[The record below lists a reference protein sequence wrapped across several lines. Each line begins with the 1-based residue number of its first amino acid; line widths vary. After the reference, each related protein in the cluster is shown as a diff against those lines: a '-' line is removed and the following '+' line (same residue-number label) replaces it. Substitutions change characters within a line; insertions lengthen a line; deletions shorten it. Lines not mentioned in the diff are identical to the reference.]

1 MLAMCKILLKHV
13 NSSYKQVSNVLKD
26 AINVLNHARNIL
38 GTKYLKNVLK
48 HFRKLQNHK
57 IVVLFLTSL
66 S

>member
-26 AINVLNHARNIL
+26 AINHARNIL

-57 IVVLFLTSL
+57 IVVLFLGSNFKA
-66 S
+66 